1 MSSVILA
8 SDSTDLAR
16 RVRLASGD
24 NLFVLAPEQV
34 PSGPAQ
40 LLGLSNGTGPV
51 EAVMLDV
58 TAEETV
64 DDSLGLAGRF
74 QEQFPHIAM
83 LLITDRSAEL
93 ALPALRAGVRDLV
106 EPGMTVDAMRWALRR
121 AIEAAGAAAGASAST
136 EPQSIGRVIT
146 VASPKGGVGKTT
158 LATNLAVGL
167 ANQSPTGTV
176 LVDLDIQFG
185 DVSAALDLDP
195 TYTLSDAAQGSVLR
209 DVTGLK
215 TLLTKHSTGL
225 HVLCGVK
232 SPAEA
237 DEITAEH
244 VSTIIGLL
252 KSEFRYIVI
261 DTAPG
266 LVSHTLAAL
275 DHTTDLVLV
284 GSLDVPSV
292 RGLRKEL
299 ELLDELELPPATRH
313 IAVNMVDR
321 AGGLSVADVEA
332 TIGRTVDFVIPR
344 SSKIVASTNRGRP
357 LLQEP
362 GRDKL
367 RRDLT
372 QIVDR
377 FSPITARKSS
387 LTWSGRH
394 RGAAS

>member
-1 MSSVILA
+1 
-8 SDSTDLAR
+8 
-16 RVRLASGD
+16 
-24 NLFVLAPEQV
+24 
-34 PSGPAQ
+34 
-40 LLGLSNGTGPV
+40 
-51 EAVMLDV
+51 MLDV
-58 TAEETV
+58 TREETL

-74 QEQFPHIAM
+74 QEQFPLVAM
-83 LLITDRSAEL
+83 LLITDRPTEL

-106 EPGMTVDAMRWALRR
+106 EPDISVDAMRWTLRH
-121 AIEAAGAAAGASAST
+121 AIEKAGASGASSDD
-136 EPQSIGRVIT
+136 PQSVGRVIT

-167 ANQSPTGTV
+167 AQQSPTGTV

-195 TYTLSDAAQGSVLR
+195 TYTIGDAVHGSTLR
-209 DVTGLK
+209 DATGLK

-232 SPAEA
+232 SPVEA
-237 DEITAEH
+237 DEITAED

-252 KSEFRYIVI
+252 KAEFRYVVI

-266 LVSHTLAAL
+266 LVPHTLSAL

-284 GSLDVPSV
+284 ASLDVPSV

-299 ELLDELELPPATRH
+299 ELLEELELPPATRH
-313 IAVNMVDR
+313 VAVNMVGR
-321 AGGLSVADVEA
+321 GGGLSVADVEA
-332 TIGRTVDFVIPR
+332 TIGRPVDFVIPR
-344 SSKIVASTNRGRP
+344 SPKIIASTNRGRP

-377 FSPITARKSS
+377 FSPITARKPG
-387 LTWSGRH
+387 LDWSGRH